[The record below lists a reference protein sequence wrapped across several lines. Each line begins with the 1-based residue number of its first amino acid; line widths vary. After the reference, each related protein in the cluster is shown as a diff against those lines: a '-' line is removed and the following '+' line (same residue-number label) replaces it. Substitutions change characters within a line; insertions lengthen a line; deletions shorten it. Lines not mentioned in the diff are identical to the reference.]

1 MPKSKQSK
9 KAGQK
14 WGTYQDL
21 QSQKE
26 NKVWYPSE
34 VLHEARCSTC
44 TVTMQKVYEGPVLK
58 DLNIWPFQRSTS
70 NWIELMY
77 TVKVAFKKER
87 EVHKNRVLD
96 EYWSEKEQLM
106 ALDEMD

>member
-1 MPKSKQSK
+1 MLFQ
-9 KAGQK
+9 G
-14 WGTYQDL
+14 
-21 QSQKE
+21 
-26 NKVWYPSE
+26 
-34 VLHEARCSTC
+34 EADGRRHPGPECSTC
-44 TVTMQKVYEGPVLK
+44 TVTMQKSYEGPVLK
-58 DLNIWPFQRSTS
+58 DLNSWREQRSTAM
-70 NWIELMY
+70 WAELMY

>member
-1 MPKSKQSK
+1 
-9 KAGQK
+9 
-14 WGTYQDL
+14 
-21 QSQKE
+21 
-26 NKVWYPSE
+26 
-34 VLHEARCSTC
+34 
-44 TVTMQKVYEGPVLK
+44 MQKSYEGPVLK
-58 DLNIWPFQRSTS
+58 DLNSWREQRSTAM
-70 NWIELMY
+70 WAELMY